1 MEKKD
6 IVKKYLLKR
15 KIEEFFSKNPTAT
28 SVIIEAAIS
37 GPVKTAWK
45 VEVKNKQYKITEV
58 QTIKEE
64 YVFEA
69 PEDEPK
75 KKDEDPRTQGPANPQ
90 QAQNQNQSGNDDQN
104 NGQEKSEP
112 EEMLPVER
120 TDEEMVLMQGLKG
133 QTIREA
139 DIDLNAS
146 GGTLTLALVSVE
158 NPIQLIWNNEGR
170 VVFNF
175 KGRPYTLKK

>member
-28 SVIIEAAIS
+28 SVIIEANIS

-45 VEVKNKQYKITEV
+45 VEVKNKKYKITEV
-58 QTIKEE
+58 KTIKEE

-75 KKDEDPRTQGPANPQ
+75 KKVD
-90 QAQNQNQSGNDDQN
+90 SGDDQSDQ
-104 NGQEKSEP
+104 GQQVDPQIQAGTGDEESEP
-112 EEMLPVER
+112 EMLPVNR
-120 TDEEMVLMQGLKG
+120 TDEEMLLMQGLKG

-139 DIDLNAS
+139 DIDLNAH
-146 GGTLTLALVSVE
+146 GGTLTLALVSIE
-158 NPIQLIWNNEGR
+158 NPIQLTWNKEGR
-170 VVFNF
+170 VVFSF
-175 KGRPYTLKK
+175 KGRPYTLRK